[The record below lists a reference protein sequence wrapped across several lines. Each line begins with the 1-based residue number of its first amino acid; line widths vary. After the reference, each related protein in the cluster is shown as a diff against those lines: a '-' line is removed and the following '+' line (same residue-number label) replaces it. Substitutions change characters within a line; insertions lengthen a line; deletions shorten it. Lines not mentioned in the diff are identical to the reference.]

1 MFLSFVLKEFIGR
14 CLCEEQGNC
23 KLVSKIVLEF
33 EMKVAESLIRNVTYI
48 DVVKTISSSYVIK
61 LLYETFFSSLY
72 Y

>member
-48 DVVKTISSSYVIK
+48 DVVKTISSS
-61 LLYETFFSSLY
+61 
-72 Y
+72 